1 MSRVQAGAGEPAKA
15 GPEGAGPRTPLE
27 TEPWTETTADL
38 TNVLKRGAGMAAI
51 GVVIL
56 QIVTVAQTL
65 VLGRLLGP
73 HEVGI
78 FAAGSVMMGVVAVFA
93 QNTLSHALIQR
104 EHDIEDAANTVL
116 IVTFVTGLLLAL
128 AVLVASPLI
137 GALFH
142 DSRVGLIA
150 AANSGIMLLHSCP
163 SVPDALMQRTFQFKR
178 RRVIIDPAVSLT
190 FASVSIV
197 FAVFGCGAWAMV
209 IGTYASATTWVL
221 LSWWMAKWRPFR
233 GRFSFRI
240 WRELAGFSLPLLLDG
255 IAERSR
261 DMVQQVLVGRAF
273 GTAGLGQFRYGSRIA
288 SLPSLAV
295 VQICGYVLL
304 PAFSRISGDRTR
316 FRQAFLRALGWIWL
330 AALPVG
336 ALLLAV
342 GQPVVVLLL
351 GEKWRAAG
359 AAASAMAGI
368 GLGAALYSVAAEAV
382 KGAGRSRLL
391 IWLTAINVGLGLPL
405 IVLLL
410 PFGLVGVGVA
420 ISITY
425 MVAGFVTLVQA
436 RSVVGVSVRDTIACV
451 MPSTLS
457 ALIALGVVMPLER
470 FLVRSDQYPALLGL
484 ASIIAECVLFSVVY
498 IGALRLISPTWYGS
512 VRDVVVRVLA
522 KLADR
527 ARRFGVSW
535 SIPMA
540 LLDHANARTN
550 TEHGSEESAW
560 ASRS

>member
-1 MSRVQAGAGEPAKA
+1 MSRVQTGAGEPVKA
-15 GPEGAGPRTPLE
+15 GPEGAGPRTPVE
-27 TEPWTETTADL
+27 TEPRTETTADL

-51 GVVIL
+51 GLVIV
-56 QIVTVAQTL
+56 QIVLVAQTL

-78 FAAGSVMMGVVAVFA
+78 FAAGTVLTGVIAVFA

-116 IVTFVTGLLLAL
+116 IVTLVTGLLLAL

-150 AANSGIMLLHSCP
+150 AASSGIMLLHSCP

-178 RRVIIDPAVSLT
+178 RVIIEPAVQLT
-190 FASVSIV
+190 LASISIL
-197 FAVFGCGAWAMV
+197 FAVFGYGAWAMV
-209 IGTYASATTWVL
+209 IGTYASAATWVL

-273 GTAGLGQFRYGSRIA
+273 GPAGLGQFRYGVRLA
-288 SLPSLAV
+288 FLPALGV
-295 VQICGYVLL
+295 VQICGYVLF
-304 PAFSRISGDRTR
+304 PAFSRISGEDAR

-368 GLGAALYSVAAEAV
+368 GLGAALSSVAAEAV

-391 IWLTAINVGLGLPL
+391 NWLSVINVGLGLPL

-420 ISITY
+420 ISVTY
-425 MVAGFVTLVQA
+425 MVCGFVTLVQA

-457 ALIALGVVMPLER
+457 AVIALGVVMPLER
-470 FLVRSDQYPALLGL
+470 FVVRSDRYPALLGL

-512 VRDVVVRVLA
+512 IRDVVVRVLA

-527 ARRFGVSW
+527 ARRFGVRW

-540 LLDHANARTN
+540 LLDHANAHTN

>member
-1 MSRVQAGAGEPAKA
+1 MSRVQAGADELAKA
-15 GPEGAGPRTPLE
+15 GPEGAGPRTALE
-27 TEPWTETTADL
+27 TEPWTKTTADL
-38 TNVLKRGAGMAAI
+38 KNVLKRGAGMATI
-51 GVVIL
+51 GLVIV
-56 QIVTVAQTL
+56 QIVTVAQTV

-73 HEVGI
+73 HEVGV

-150 AANSGIMLLHSCP
+150 AACSGIMLLHSCP

-178 RRVIIDPAVSLT
+178 RVIIDPAMQLM

-197 FAVFGCGAWAMV
+197 FAVFGYRAWAMV
-209 IGTYASATTWVL
+209 IGMYASTTTWVL

-288 SLPSLAV
+288 LLPGLAL
-295 VQICGYVLL
+295 VQICAYVLF
-304 PAFSRISGDRTR
+304 PAFSRISGDGTR

-359 AAASAMAGI
+359 AAVSAMAGI
-368 GLGAALYSVAAEAV
+368 VLGAALSVVAVEAV

-391 IWLTAINVGLGLPL
+391 NWLSAINVGLGLPL
-405 IVLLL
+405 VVLLL

-420 ISITY
+420 ISVTY
-425 MVAGFVTLVQA
+425 LVCGLVTLVQA

-470 FLVRSDQYPALLGL
+470 FVVRSDQHPALLSL
-484 ASIIAECVLFSVVY
+484 TSIIAECVLFSVVY

-512 VRDVVVRVLA
+512 IRDVVERVLA

-527 ARRFGVSW
+527 ARRLV
-535 SIPMA
+535 
-540 LLDHANARTN
+540 
-550 TEHGSEESAW
+550 
-560 ASRS
+560 

>member
-1 MSRVQAGAGEPAKA
+1 MSRVQASVGEPAQTV
-15 GPEGAGPRTPLE
+15 PEGAGPRTPLE
-27 TEPWTETTADL
+27 TEPWTEATADL
-38 TNVLKRGAGMAAI
+38 TNVVMRGAGMAAI
-51 GVVIL
+51 GLVIV
-56 QIVTVAQTL
+56 QIVAVAQTL

-78 FAAGSVMMGVVAVFA
+78 FAAGTVLTGLTAVFA
-93 QNTLSHALIQR
+93 QHTLSHALIQR
-104 EHDIEDAANTVL
+104 ERDIEDAANTVL

-128 AVLVASPLI
+128 ANLVASPLI

-150 AANSGIMLLHSCP
+150 ASISGIMLLHSCP

-178 RRVIIDPAVSLT
+178 RRVIIDPAVTLT
-190 FASVSIV
+190 LALVSIV
-197 FAVFGCGAWAMV
+197 FAVFGYGAWALV
-209 IGTYASATTWVL
+209 IGTYASAATWVL

-288 SLPSLAV
+288 LLPGLAV
-295 VQICGYVLL
+295 VQICGYVLF
-304 PAFSRISGDRTR
+304 PAFSRISSDGTR

-336 ALLLAV
+336 ALLLAL

-368 GLGAALYSVAAEAV
+368 VLCAALTSVAAEAV

-391 IWLTAINVGLGLPL
+391 NWLSAINVGLGLPL

-420 ISITY
+420 ISVIY
-425 MVAGFVTLVQA
+425 MVCGFVTLVQA
-436 RSVVGVSVRDTIACV
+436 RSVVGVSVRDTIACM

-470 FLVRSDQYPALLGL
+470 FVVRSDRYPALLGL

-512 VRDVVVRVLA
+512 IRDVVVRVLA
-522 KLADR
+522 RLADR
-527 ARRFGVSW
+527 AR
-535 SIPMA
+535 
-540 LLDHANARTN
+540 LDHANAHTN
-550 TEHGSEESAW
+550 TEHGSEESPW

>member
-1 MSRVQAGAGEPAKA
+1 MSRVQASVGELDKI

-38 TNVLKRGAGMAAI
+38 TNRLKRGAGMAAI
-51 GVVIL
+51 GLAIA
-56 QIVTVAQTL
+56 QIVIVAQTL

-73 HEVGI
+73 HEVGV
-78 FAAGSVMMGVVAVFA
+78 FTAGSVVMGVMAPFA
-93 QNTLSHALIQR
+93 LGALYQALIQR

-116 IVTFVTGLLLAL
+116 IVTCVTGLLLAV

-150 AANSGIMLLHSCP
+150 AASSGIMLLHSFV

-178 RRVIIDPAVSLT
+178 RVIIDPVVALT

-197 FAVFGCGAWAMV
+197 FAVFGYGAWAMV
-209 IGTYASATTWVL
+209 IGTYASTTTWVL

-240 WRELAGFSLPLLLDG
+240 WRELAGFSLPLLIDG
-255 IAERSR
+255 IAERSLSLGS
-261 DMVQQVLVGRAF
+261 QVLVGRVF
-273 GTAGLGQFRYGSRIA
+273 GTAGLGQLKYGSRIA
-288 SLPSLAV
+288 SLPGLAV
-295 VQICGYVLL
+295 IQICGYVLF
-304 PAFSRISGDRTR
+304 PAFSRISGDGPR

-336 ALLLAV
+336 ALLVAV

-359 AAASAMAGI
+359 AAASAMGGI
-368 GLGAALYSVAAEAV
+368 GLGWVLYSVAGEAV

-391 IWLTAINVGLGLPL
+391 NWLTAILVGLGLPL

-420 ISITY
+420 ISVTY
-425 MVAGFVTLVQA
+425 MVAGFVSLVLA

-470 FLVRSDQYPALLGL
+470 FVVRSDRYPGLLGF

-512 VRDVVVRVLA
+512 IRDVVVGVLA

-527 ARRFGVSW
+527 ARR
-535 SIPMA
+535 
-540 LLDHANARTN
+540 
-550 TEHGSEESAW
+550 SE
-560 ASRS
+560 

>member
-1 MSRVQAGAGEPAKA
+1 MSRVQAGAGELAKA

-51 GVVIL
+51 GLVIV

-78 FAAGSVMMGVVAVFA
+78 FAAGTVMTGVIAVFA

-116 IVTFVTGLLLAL
+116 IVTCVTGLLLAL

-150 AANSGIMLLHSCP
+150 AASSGIMLLHSCP

-178 RRVIIDPAVSLT
+178 RRVIIDPAMQLT

-197 FAVFGCGAWAMV
+197 FAVFGYGAWAMV

-240 WRELAGFSLPLLLDG
+240 WRELAGFSLPLLIDG
-255 IAERSR
+255 IAERSC
-261 DMVQQVLVGRAF
+261 MLCQAVLVGRVF
-273 GTAGLGQFRYGSRIA
+273 GTAGLGQLQYGGRIA
-288 SLPSLAV
+288 SLPGKAV
-295 VQICGYVLL
+295 VQICGYVLF
-304 PAFSRISGDRTR
+304 PAFSRISGDGTR

-359 AAASAMAGI
+359 AAASAMAGV
-368 GLGAALYSVAAEAV
+368 GLGAALASVAAEAV

-391 IWLTAINVGLGLPL
+391 NWLTAINVGLGLPL
-405 IVLLL
+405 LVLLL

-420 ISITY
+420 LSVTY
-425 MVAGFVTLVQA
+425 MVCGFVTLVQA

-451 MPSTLS
+451 MPPTLS

-470 FLVRSDQYPALLGL
+470 FVVRSDQHPALLGL

-512 VRDVVVRVLA
+512 IRDVVVRVLA

-527 ARRFGVSW
+527 ARRS
-535 SIPMA
+535 M
-540 LLDHANARTN
+540 
-550 TEHGSEESAW
+550 
-560 ASRS
+560 

>member
-1 MSRVQAGAGEPAKA
+1 MSRVQAGAGEPATT
-15 GPEGAGPRTPLE
+15 GPEWAGPRTPLE

-38 TNVLKRGAGMAAI
+38 TNRLKRGAGMAAI
-51 GVVIL
+51 GMVIA
-56 QIVTVAQTL
+56 QIVIVAQTL

-78 FAAGSVMMGVVAVFA
+78 FTAGSVMMGFMAVFA
-93 QNTLSHALIQR
+93 QSALYQALIQR

-116 IVTFVTGLLLAL
+116 IVTCVTGLLLAL

-150 AANSGIMLLHSCP
+150 AASSGIMLLHSFV
-163 SVPDALMQRTFQFKR
+163 SVPDALMQRTFQFK

-197 FAVFGCGAWAMV
+197 FAVFGYGAWAMV
-209 IGTYASATTWVL
+209 IGTYASTTTWVL

-240 WRELAGFSLPLLLDG
+240 WRELAGFSLPLLIGG

-261 DMVQQVLVGRAF
+261 EVVEQVLVGRAL
-273 GTAGLGQFRYGSRIA
+273 GTAGLGQFRYGYRIA
-288 SLPSLAV
+288 SLPSVAV
-295 VQICGYVLL
+295 VQICAYVLF
-304 PAFSRISGDRTR
+304 PAFSRISGDGTR

-336 ALLLAV
+336 ALLVVV

-368 GLGAALYSVAAEAV
+368 GLGAALNSVAAEAV
-382 KGAGRSRLL
+382 KGAGRSSLL
-391 IWLTAINVGLGLPL
+391 NWLTAIFVGLGLPL

-420 ISITY
+420 ISVTY
-425 MVAGFVTLVQA
+425 MVAGFVSLVLA

-457 ALIALGVVMPLER
+457 ALIALGVVMPLDR
-470 FLVRSDQYPALLGL
+470 FVVRSDQHPALLGL

-512 VRDVVVRVLA
+512 IRDVVVRVLA

-527 ARRFGVSW
+527 ARRS
-535 SIPMA
+535 M
-540 LLDHANARTN
+540 
-550 TEHGSEESAW
+550 
-560 ASRS
+560 

>member
-1 MSRVQAGAGEPAKA
+1 MARVQAGAGEPATT
-15 GPEGAGPRTPLE
+15 GPEGADPPTPLE

-51 GVVIL
+51 GLVIV

-78 FAAGSVMMGVVAVFA
+78 FAAGSVLTGVVAVFA

-104 EHDIEDAANTVL
+104 ERDIEDAANTVL
-116 IVTFVTGLLLAL
+116 IVTVVTGLLLAL

-150 AANSGIMLLHSCP
+150 AASSGIMLLHSCP

-178 RRVIIDPAVSLT
+178 RVIIDPAMSLT

-197 FAVFGCGAWAMV
+197 FAVFGYGAWAMV
-209 IGTYASATTWVL
+209 IGTYASTTTWVL

-255 IAERSR
+255 IGERSR

-273 GTAGLGQFRYGSRIA
+273 GTAGLGQFRYGFRIA
-288 SLPSLAV
+288 LMPGFAV
-295 VQICGYVLL
+295 VQICSYVLF
-304 PAFSRISGDRTR
+304 PAFSRISGDATR

-368 GLGAALYSVAAEAV
+368 VLGLALSSVAVEAV

-391 IWLTAINVGLGLPL
+391 NWLTAINVGLGLPL

-420 ISITY
+420 ISVTY
-425 MVAGFVTLVQA
+425 MVCGFVTLVLA

-451 MPSTLS
+451 VPSTVS

-470 FLVRSDQYPALLGL
+470 FVVRSDRYPALLGL
-484 ASIIAECVLFSVVY
+484 ASIMAECVLFSVVY

-512 VRDVVVRVLA
+512 IRDVVVRVLA

-527 ARRFGVSW
+527 ARRS
-535 SIPMA
+535 M
-540 LLDHANARTN
+540 
-550 TEHGSEESAW
+550 
-560 ASRS
+560 

>member
-1 MSRVQAGAGEPAKA
+1 MQAGEPAKT
-15 GPEGAGPRTPLE
+15 GPERAGPRAPVE

-38 TNVLKRGAGMAAI
+38 TNRLKRGAGMAAI
-51 GVVIL
+51 GMVIS
-56 QIVTVAQTL
+56 QITVVAQTL

-73 HEVGI
+73 HEVGV
-78 FAAGSVMMGVVAVFA
+78 FTAGSVLMGVMFMFA
-93 QNTLSHALIQR
+93 QGALYQALIQR
-104 EHDIEDAANTVL
+104 ERDIEDAANTVL
-116 IVTFVTGLLLAL
+116 IVGCVTGLLLAV
-128 AVLVASPLI
+128 AALVASPLI

-150 AANSGIMLLHSCP
+150 AASSGITLLHSLV

-178 RRVIIDPAVSLT
+178 RLILSPAVALT

-197 FAVFGCGAWAMV
+197 FALFGYGAWAMV
-209 IGTYASATTWVL
+209 IGTYASNATWVL

-240 WRELAGFSLPLLLDG
+240 WRELAGFSMPLLIAG

-261 DMVQQVLVGRAF
+261 ELVEQVLVGRAL
-273 GTAGLGQFRYGSRIA
+273 GTAGLGQFRYGYRIA
-288 SLPSLAV
+288 LMPSQAV
-295 VQICGYVLL
+295 IGVCSYVLF
-304 PAFSRISGDRTR
+304 PAFSRISGDGPR

-336 ALLLAV
+336 ALLLAL
-342 GQPVVVLLL
+342 GQPMVVLLL

-368 GLGAALYSVAAEAV
+368 GLGSALYSVAGEAV
-382 KGAGRSRLL
+382 KGAGRSGLL
-391 IWLTAINVGLGLPL
+391 NWLTVILVGLGLPL

-420 ISITY
+420 LSVTY
-425 MVAGFVTLVQA
+425 LVFGFVSLVLA

-451 MPSTLS
+451 MPPTVS
-457 ALIALGVVMPLER
+457 ALIALGVVMPLEH
-470 FLVRSDQYPALLGL
+470 FVARSDRYPELLGF

-512 VRDVVVRVLA
+512 IRDVVVRVLA

-527 ARRFGVSW
+527 TRRS
-535 SIPMA
+535 M
-540 LLDHANARTN
+540 
-550 TEHGSEESAW
+550 
-560 ASRS
+560 

>member
-1 MSRVQAGAGEPAKA
+1 MSRVQAGAGELAEA
-15 GPEGAGPRTPLE
+15 GPEGAGPRTPPE
-27 TEPWTETTADL
+27 TEPWTETTTDL

-51 GVVIL
+51 GLVIV

-65 VLGRLLGP
+65 VLARLLGP

-78 FAAGSVMMGVVAVFA
+78 FAAGSVLTGVIAVFA

-104 EHDIEDAANTVL
+104 ERDIEDAANTVL

-128 AVLVASPLI
+128 ANLVASPLI

-150 AANSGIMLLHSCP
+150 ASISGIMLLHSCP

-178 RRVIIDPAVSLT
+178 RRVIIDPAMQLT
-190 FASVSIV
+190 LASASIV
-197 FAVFGCGAWAMV
+197 FAVFGYGAWAMV
-209 IGTYASATTWVL
+209 IGMYASATTWVL

-261 DMVQQVLVGRAF
+261 DMVQQLLVGRAF
-273 GTAGLGQFRYGSRIA
+273 GPAGLGQFRYGTRLA
-288 SLPSLAV
+288 FLPALTV
-295 VQICGYVLL
+295 VQTCGYVLF
-304 PAFSRISGDRTR
+304 PAFSRISGDGNR

-330 AALPVG
+330 AALPLG
-336 ALLLAV
+336 ALLLAM

-368 GLGAALYSVAAEAV
+368 VLCAALTSVAAEAV

-391 IWLTAINVGLGLPL
+391 NWLSAINVGLGLPL

-420 ISITY
+420 ISVIY
-425 MVAGFVTLVQA
+425 MVCGFVTLVQA
-436 RSVVGVSVRDTIACV
+436 RSVVGVSVRDTIACM

-470 FLVRSDQYPALLGL
+470 FVVRSDRYPALLGL

-512 VRDVVVRVLA
+512 IRDVVVRVLA
-522 KLADR
+522 RLADR
-527 ARRFGVSW
+527 AR
-535 SIPMA
+535 
-540 LLDHANARTN
+540 LDHANAHTN
-550 TEHGSEESAW
+550 TEHGSEESPW